1 MRSALV
7 FCGGESLRM
16 GTDKATLLF
25 HGETLVARM
34 SRLASAAADEVVWV
48 ARPGQPLPPT
58 TATVVRDAEE
68 GLGPLSALATG
79 LRAASG
85 DLVFVTACDTPLLQ
99 PAVAA
104 RLFDLIG
111 GYDAC
116 VPVRDGFTMTLCAVY
131 RRTVAGEAGRLVAAR
146 QLAVRGLL
154 DRLNVR
160 RVDAAV
166 FRDIDPQ
173 LDSFLS
179 CDTPA
184 QLADAARRAT
194 NLPL

>member
-1 MRSALV
+1 
-7 FCGGESLRM
+7 M
-16 GTDKATLLF
+16 GQDKATRPF
-25 HGETLVARM
+25 HGETLVARV
-34 SRLASAAADEVVWV
+34 SRLVSGAVDEVVWV
-48 ARPGQPLPPT
+48 ARRGQDLPPT

-79 LRAASG
+79 LRAVSG
-85 DLVFVTACDTPLLQ
+85 DLVFVTACDMPLLR
-99 PAVAA
+99 PAVIA
-104 RLFDLIG
+104 RVFDLIG
-111 GYDAC
+111 DHDAC
-116 VPVRDGFTMTLCAVY
+116 VPVVDGLTMTLCAVY
-131 RRTVAGEAGRLVAAR
+131 RRTAVAEAERLVAAR

-154 DRLNVR
+154 DRLNVK

-184 QLADAARRAT
+184 QLADAARRAGIRT
-194 NLPL
+194 

>member
-7 FCGGESLRM
+7 LCGGESLRM
-16 GTDKATLLF
+16 GRDKATLPF
-25 HGETLVARM
+25 AGEALVARV
-34 SRLASAAADEVVWV
+34 SRLVSQAVDEVVWV
-48 ARPGQPLPPT
+48 ARPGQDLPAT

-68 GLGPLSALATG
+68 GLGPLSALAAG
-79 LRAASG
+79 LRAVSG
-85 DLVFVTACDTPLLQ
+85 DLVFVTACDTPLLR

-104 RLFDLIG
+104 RLFDLAG
-111 GYDAC
+111 AHDAC
-116 VPVRDGFTMTLCAVY
+116 VPVLGGVAMTLCAVY
-131 RRTVAGEAGRLVAAR
+131 RRTVADEAERLVAAR

-154 DRLNVR
+154 DRVNVK
-160 RVDAAV
+160 RVDAAA

-184 QLADAARRAT
+184 QVADALRRSGIRT
-194 NLPL
+194 